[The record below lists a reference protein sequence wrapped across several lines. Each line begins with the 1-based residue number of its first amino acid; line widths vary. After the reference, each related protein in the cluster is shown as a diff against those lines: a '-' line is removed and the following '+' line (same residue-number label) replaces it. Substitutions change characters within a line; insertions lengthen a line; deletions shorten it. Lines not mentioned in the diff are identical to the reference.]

1 MVLNPLGGTFV
12 ALHLLDGTSV
22 ALFMVELISRFDA
35 RRWGLLEMREQSLC
49 SSVSEYEIESL
60 YNLTILWYTAYGKII
75 LLHPAPIFANAG
87 FSSEQEVRFLHV
99 SRAQL
104 ESCRACADKMLIY
117 DTPVLLF
124 LSRHMKL
131 GNEECPSPAQ

>member
-35 RRWGLLEMREQSLC
+35 RRWGLLEMREQSLG

-75 LLHPAPIFANAG
+75 LLHP
-87 FSSEQEVRFLHV
+87 R
-99 SRAQL
+99 
-104 ESCRACADKMLIY
+104 
-117 DTPVLLF
+117 LF
-124 LSRHMKL
+124 LQTQGCHQNRR
-131 GNEECPSPAQ
+131 